1 MNAVSPPPA
10 GWYPDPSGRA
20 PFRYWDGA
28 RWTEHTDQG
37 TAPSPSPTAPAAPAA
52 PSSAP
57 TYTPAA
63 PGYPPASP
71 GYPPAA
77 PAYQQAAPGYAPA
90 TAMATAA
97 PAGANWNAQ
106 TFMADVKRLDG
117 LALVVVGA
125 IVFLL
130 ASFLPWAE
138 GTARGV
144 DRNTGLATEV
154 SDSGNAWDDEGT
166 PWLIRGFEVKDLIN
180 QQAGTPPPDS
190 GTDMVILLPLA
201 LIAVGAAAGSRLGK
215 QTQYTKEIVLGAAG
229 LLSVLMIAEAVH
241 VSGEIDDLSAAYTAI
256 GATFDG
262 GLTFGFYIG
271 ILCALVM
278 AGGAVKHYLANKQTK
293 A

>member
-37 TAPSPSPTAPAAPAA
+37 TAPSPSPTAPAAL
-52 PSSAP
+52 SVAP

-63 PGYPPASP
+63 PGYPPAAP
-71 GYPPAA
+71 GYA
-77 PAYQQAAPGYAPA
+77 PAAPGYAPA
-90 TAMATAA
+90 APVAAAA
-97 PAGANWNAQ
+97 PAGGTWTAQ
-106 TFMADVKRLDG
+106 SFMEDVKKLEG

-125 IVFLL
+125 LVFLL

-144 DRNTGLATEV
+144 DPNTGLASEV

-166 PWLIRGFEVKDLIN
+166 PWLIRGLEVKDLISA
-180 QQAGTPPPDS
+180 QPGTPPPDS

-229 LLSVLMIAEAVH
+229 LLGVLLIAEAVH
-241 VSGEIDDLSAAYTAI
+241 VSGEIDDLAAAYTAI
-256 GATFDG
+256 GASFDG
-262 GLTFGFYIG
+262 GLAYGFYLG
-271 ILCALVM
+271 IAASLVM
-278 AGGAVKHYLANKQTK
+278 AGGAVKHYLANKQAK